1 MMSEALFYRK
11 GDGDR
16 VSCFLCAHTCS
27 IANGKR
33 GLCGVRENR
42 DGTLYTLVYGRIVAE
57 NVDPVEKKPLFHFL
71 PGTSSLSIST
81 VGCNFSCRHCQNFSI
96 SQPDTFP
103 SKEAPGK
110 ERSPEQIVDH
120 ALSANCRSISYTYVE
135 PTIFFEFAHDCM
147 QLAHEN
153 NVKNIFVS
161 NGYMGKEATAL
172 LTPVLDGINIDL
184 KTFRD
189 DVYKSLCGARLQP
202 VLDSIGRMHDAGVW
216 LEITTLLIP
225 GMNDSTEE
233 LTDIAEFIASLDT
246 AIPWHVTGF
255 FPTYKL
261 TDREPTPFA
270 VIEKARQIGMA
281 SGLQYVYAG
290 NRPGSGGEDT
300 LCPSCSAQVILRHG
314 FSIRENRLVEGCC
327 PECSQAIAGVWK

>member
-1 MMSEALFYRK
+1 MTEALFYTK
-11 GDGDR
+11 NDGDR
-16 VSCFLCAHTCS
+16 VTCTLCAHNCS
-27 IANGKR
+27 IANHKR

-71 PGTSSLSIST
+71 PGSSTLSIAT

-96 SQPDTFP
+96 SQPGKFP
-103 SKEAPGK
+103 STEPPGSR
-110 ERSPEQIVDH
+110 RSPEQIVSH
-120 ALSANCRSISYTYVE
+120 ARSANCRSVSYTYVE

-161 NGYMGKEATAL
+161 NGYMGTEAVAL
-172 LTPVLDGINIDL
+172 LAPLLDGINIDL

-189 DVYKSLCGARLQP
+189 DVYRSLCGARLQP
-202 VLDSIGRMHDAGVW
+202 VLDTIRRMHDAGVW
-216 LEITTLLIP
+216 LELTTLLIP
-225 GMNDSTEE
+225 GMNDSSEE
-233 LTDIAEFIASLDT
+233 FHDIAEFIASVDT
-246 AIPWHVTGF
+246 SIPWHVTGF

-261 TDREPTPFA
+261 TDRSPTSLS
-270 VIEKARQIGMA
+270 VIEKARKIGVE
-281 SGLQYVYAG
+281 SGLCHVYGG

-300 LCPSCSAQVILRHG
+300 LCPSCSATVIRRHG
-314 FSIRENRLVEGCC
+314 FSIRENRLNQGRC
-327 PECSQAIAGVWK
+327 PDCSQSIAGVWK